1 MNRNQ
6 TRKTFVFR
14 LATTIA
20 NISTGDI
27 PNIHCC
33 FRQRQT
39 ISNSR
44 CPNFSLAMMEPRWL
58 LIKVLKE
65 CLQNLIWIYP
75 FLTRVCLSAA
85 VYVDQAA
92 LVEFDIEE
100 ELAEK
105 FSRILP
111 SALLLIVLPFMV
123 LRLIGKL
130 IILAILITFS
140 FGRCWS
146 LSLWAGLCSWNGT
159 VPLFITRWLQ
169 FSCLRCL
176 ELLSPSRNQF

>member
-1 MNRNQ
+1 MPRFQ
-6 TRKTFVFR
+6 
-14 LATTIA
+14 LAYDGTEVAFDQSFERERFPTLM
-20 NISTGDI
+20 NISAI
-27 PNIHCC
+27 LNYSEKSAFLWIIW
-33 FRQRQT
+33 T
-39 ISNSR
+39 I
-44 CPNFSLAMMEPRWL
+44 W
-58 LIKVLKE
+58 KTK
-65 CLQNLIWIYP
+65 
-75 FLTRVCLSAA
+75 VCLNAA
-85 VYVDQAA
+85 VYIAQAA

-130 IILAILITFS
+130 IIWAILITFS

-176 ELLSPSRNQF
+176 TSDRGPLPCWILNHTSEKRETGRLLQLFFCVFP

>member
-1 MNRNQ
+1 M
-6 TRKTFVFR
+6 
-14 LATTIA
+14 
-20 NISTGDI
+20 
-27 PNIHCC
+27 
-33 FRQRQT
+33 
-39 ISNSR
+39 
-44 CPNFSLAMMEPRWL
+44 
-58 LIKVLKE
+58 LKE

-140 FGRCWS
+140 FGRC
-146 LSLWAGLCSWNGT
+146 
-159 VPLFITRWLQ
+159 
-169 FSCLRCL
+169 
-176 ELLSPSRNQF
+176 